1 MFVRFSVCSVLFLF
15 ASSLLLF
22 ILYCVN
28 FIVVCCLLFY
38 FCLYLFVVLFTI
50 VNLFVVLCVCSYV
63 FEFTCLRLFASCVGM
78 CVYHANGNM
87 LAFSLC

>member
-1 MFVRFSVCSVLFLF
+1 MFVRFSVCSVLFFLHF
-15 ASSLLLF
+15 HYNLF
-22 ILYCVN
+22 ILYYVN
-28 FIVVCCLLFY
+28 FILVCCLLFY
-38 FCLYLFVVLFTI
+38 FCLNLYVVLFTI